1 MQAEPSS
8 SSIALCIC
16 ILLQVDYILG
26 SNPRGTSYLVGFG
39 SSYPP
44 QVHHRGSSIVSIKQ
58 NSKLVSCSNGFTQF
72 YYSSS
77 PNPNVHNGA
86 LVGGP
91 DQNDNF
97 QDSRS
102 NYEMTEPATCNTAPM
117 VGVFARLAAGGGAS
131 TSSAS
136 YTSEGTILLLQLH
149 PNWKEMHPNCAMHCR
164 LLQGCF
170 FIVILSF

>member
-1 MQAEPSS
+1 M
-8 SSIALCIC
+8 SIAFCIC

-117 VGVFARLAAGGGAS
+117 VGVFARLAAGGGGS
-131 TSSAS
+131 TSSAF
-136 YTSEGTILLLQLH
+136 YTSEGTKLLPQLH
-149 PNWKEMHPNCAMHCR
+149 PNWKEMHPNCAMHCL
-164 LLQGCF
+164 LLQGLF
-170 FIVILSF
+170 FYCDSELLI